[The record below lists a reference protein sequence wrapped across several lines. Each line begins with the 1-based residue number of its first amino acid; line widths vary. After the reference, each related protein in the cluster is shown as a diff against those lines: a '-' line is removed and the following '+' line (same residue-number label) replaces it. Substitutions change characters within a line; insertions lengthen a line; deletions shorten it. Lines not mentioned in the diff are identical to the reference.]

1 MSEPNL
7 GLERAARGWEGGP
20 RWGTSPRPLRSVG
33 RELFSACVACGPIF
47 TEWNP
52 MPDDVDQLISR
63 GEDQAPAQAPEP
75 RPITSVRQADHCRST
90 ADELCNQCWHRSRTC
105 GRAPGAPFGPGRCF
119 HSAETAERP
128 VAPNLTQQSPS
139 VPEMPGAEA
148 IHLGSRAIDADT
160 IGGSRGCGTKAERK
174 RPPA

>member
-1 MSEPNL
+1 MSTNSSAVARTKLLLKRPNRGRLHQSGKPITADQLLTSYATNVGIGL
-7 GLERAARGWEGGP
+7 GL
-20 RWGTSPRPLRSVG
+20 
-33 RELFSACVACGPIF
+33 
-47 TEWNP
+47 
-52 MPDDVDQLISR
+52 
-63 GEDQAPAQAPEP
+63 
-75 RPITSVRQADHCRST
+75 
-90 ADELCNQCWHRSRTC
+90 C

>member
-90 ADELCNQCWHRSRTC
+90 ADELCNQCWHR
-105 GRAPGAPFGPGRCF
+105 GLGLVGGHLAPR
-119 HSAETAERP
+119 
-128 VAPNLTQQSPS
+128 S
-139 VPEMPGAEA
+139 VP
-148 IHLGSRAIDADT
+148 
-160 IGGSRGCGTKAERK
+160 GGVSTPQKLPSGL
-174 RPPA
+174 